1 MNKIVNILLHIDEE
15 EKWTMVCNNAE
26 NLLKMGEIGNYTVN
40 VEIVANGRAVKSL
53 AVGTINLLGLRDSL
67 KALTDKGVYIYCC
80 SNSLSNLNIDPALLF
95 SFVKPVPSG
104 IFHIALRNNDGFAY
118 IKP

>member
-1 MNKIVNILLHIDEE
+1 MNKIVNILLHVDEE
-15 EKWTMVCNNAE
+15 EKWTMICNNAE

-40 VEIVANGRAVKSL
+40 IEIVANGTAVKSL
-53 AVGTINLLGLRDSL
+53 AVGAINVLGLRESL
-67 KALTDKGVYIYCC
+67 KELNDKGVYVYCC
-80 SNSLSNLNIDPALLF
+80 SNSLNTLNIDPALLF

-104 IFHIALRNNDGFAY
+104 IFHIALRHNDGFAY